1 MQLDVLNDLAKAKRR
16 WKEKKAVLLSLQTN
30 RAGHSSTDM
39 QRMDTAKPGEPAHL
53 SRESQSRSEAQDLP
67 SPGLCV

>member
-1 MQLDVLNDLAKAKRR
+1 MQLDMLNDLAKAKRR
-16 WKEKKAVLLSLQTN
+16 WKDKAVLLSLQTN
-30 RAGHSSTDM
+30 RGGYSSTDM
-39 QRMDTAKPGEPAHL
+39 QRMDIAKPGEPAHL

>member
-1 MQLDVLNDLAKAKRR
+1 MQLDVLNDLAKAKRC
-16 WKEKKAVLLSLQTN
+16 WKEKAVLLSPQTN
-30 RAGHSSTDM
+30 RAGYSSTDM